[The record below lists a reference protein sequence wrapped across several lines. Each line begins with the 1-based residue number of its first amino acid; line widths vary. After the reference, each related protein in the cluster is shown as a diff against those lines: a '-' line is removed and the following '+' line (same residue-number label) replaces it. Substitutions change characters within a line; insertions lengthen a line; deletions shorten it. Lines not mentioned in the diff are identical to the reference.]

1 MPPGVDLPTPDFT
14 FDPTAPG
21 ACVAGVR
28 PYRKRS
34 YRLDHE
40 MAGDKFLV
48 HNYGHGGAGI
58 TMSWGCAQQVHDLV
72 AGRIATT
79 HDTSAAVLGAGVMGL
94 TAATLLTELG
104 LEVTTYSDRKPV
116 DTTSH
121 KAGGQWAVSVVEYAH
136 EQELKKIL
144 TDSYTRF
151 RCELGPQFGVYERPN
166 YTHERTKNFDVVL
179 QLCPGLIPEP
189 VPLTRMP
196 FQGHTRPGYEY
207 RTLLI
212 EPPVFLARL
221 ENDLRRRG
229 VIFLERRFDSRA
241 DILATVPHD
250 VIVNCTGMG
259 AKNLFNDAE
268 MQPIKGQLAMLPV
281 QTNLGYLYSGDGYL
295 FPRSDHVVIGGTYE
309 ENVADEDVSQAV
321 CKNVVKYMAAHFGVV
336 PPMPMPR
343 IHINHPD
350 HAAVY
355 DPVLPSGPAQ
365 PSVNV

>member
-1 MPPGVDLPTPDFT
+1 MRRR
-14 FDPTAPG
+14 A
-21 ACVAGVR
+21 
-28 PYRKRS
+28 
-34 YRLDHE
+34 E
-40 MAGDKFLV
+40 KFLV

-58 TMSWGCAQQVHDLV
+58 TMSWGCAQQVHDIVSAPCRHVTRHHGGGPRCRRDGLDGGDV
-72 AGRIATT
+72 ADRTRT
-79 HDTSAAVLGAGVMGL
+79 R
-94 TAATLLTELG
+94 
-104 LEVTTYSDRKPV
+104 VTIYSDRKPV

-121 KAGGQWAVSVVEYAH
+121 KAGGQWAVSVVEYAR

-151 RCELGPQFGVYERPN
+151 RCELGPEFGVYERSN
-166 YTHERTKNFDVVL
+166 YTHERTKNFDIVL
-179 QLCPGLIPEP
+179 QLCPGLIAEP
-189 VPLTRMP
+189 NPLTRMP
-196 FQGHTRPGYEY
+196 FQGHTKPGYEY

-221 ENDLRRRG
+221 ESDLRQRG
-229 VIFLERRFDSRA
+229 AAFVERHFDSRA
-241 DILATVPHD
+241 DILATVPHH

-268 MQPIKGQLAMLPV
+268 MQPIKGQLAMLPA
-281 QTNLGYLYSGDGYL
+281 QNNLAYLYSGDGYL

-309 ENVADEDVSQAV
+309 ENVADETVSQTV
-321 CKNVVKYMAAHFGVV
+321 CKNVVKYMEAHFGVV

-355 DPVLPSGPAQ
+355 DPVLPHGPAK